1 MLLDCWTIWARLAPW
16 LLLGMLISGL
26 MGALL
31 PSDWIRRRFHGY
43 SGVFRAVLLGVPLP
57 LCSCGVIPAGVGL
70 RQQGASKGA
79 ALGFLISTPQTGVDS
94 VLVSVS
100 FFGWPFAIVKMLA
113 AAITGLV
120 GGCLLDLVEP
130 ESCSSLKA
138 VDEVNS
144 LPRDHI
150 DHPSGKKRWL
160 ERFGESSIEILRSIW
175 VWLVVGVLV
184 SALINEYLPDVWVQN
199 LESLGWFP
207 SIVVVLLLSIPLYV
221 CATASVPIA
230 AALVSSGLSPAAA
243 LVFLMAGPATN
254 VSTIGVIYGRFG
266 LKSVVVYLSTI
277 LVGSVGVAW
286 LFDGFLLS
294 DISQGIVVTDH
305 ALSNW
310 ELASGIFL
318 LFLVGKFVVT
328 DLQRYFTKNRLV
340 DGDVE
345 KMILDVTGMTCG
357 GCVHRVETAL
367 QQVEGVEGVSVDLK
381 AGTAAILGDPNLS
394 EVVDCVKRLGFLAT
408 RQHSREVK

>member
-43 SGVFRAVLLGVPLP
+43 SGVLRAVLLGVPLP
-57 LCSCGVIPAGVGL
+57 LCSCGVIPAGIGL

-79 ALGFLISTPQTGVDS
+79 ALGFLISTPQTGIDS

-100 FFGWPFAIVKMLA
+100 FFGWPFAIVKMIA

-120 GGCLLDLVEP
+120 GGCLLDFVEP
-130 ESCSSLKA
+130 EGGSPSKTVDRSSA
-138 VDEVNS
+138 
-144 LPRDHI
+144 LPSEHV
-150 DHPSGKKRWL
+150 GGAKEAERWF

-184 SALINEYLPDVWVQN
+184 SAFINAYLPTVWVQN

-207 SIVVVLLLSIPLYV
+207 SILVVLLLSIPLYV

-254 VSTIGVIYGRFG
+254 ISTIGVIYGRFG
-266 LKSVVVYLSTI
+266 LKSVVVYLFAI
-277 LVGSVGVAW
+277 LVGSIGVAW

-294 DISQGIVVTDH
+294 DVSHNIIIDHH
-305 ALSNW
+305 ALSAW
-310 ELASGIFL
+310 ELASGVL
-318 LFLVGKFVVT
+318 LLILVGKFVVS
-328 DLQRYFTKNRLV
+328 DLRRYFTKNQLAEGGVEEMKLV
-340 DGDVE
+340 I
-345 KMILDVTGMTCG
+345 MGMTCS
-357 GCVHRVETAL
+357 GCVHRIETAL
-367 QQVEGVEGVSVDLK
+367 KQVEGVRDVSVDLK
-381 AGTAAILGDPNLS
+381 TELATIWGEPKLS
-394 EVVDCVKRLGFLAT
+394 EVIESVTRLGFRAINQLE
-408 RQHSREVK
+408 RI

>member
-1 MLLDCWTIWARLAPW
+1 MLLDCWIIWARLAPW

-26 MGALL
+26 MGGLL
-31 PSDWIRRRFHGY
+31 PRDWIRRRFQGY

-57 LCSCGVIPAGVGL
+57 LCSCGVIPAGIGL

-113 AAITGLV
+113 AATTGLV

-130 ESCSSLKA
+130 ASQNSPKT
-138 VDEVNS
+138 VDKVGV
-144 LPRDHI
+144 LPQILADR
-150 DHPSGKKRWL
+150 PNENRRWL
-160 ERFGESSIEILRSIW
+160 ERFRESSIEILRSIW

-184 SALINEYLPDVWVQN
+184 SALINQYLPTIWVQN
-199 LESLGWFP
+199 LASLGWFP
-207 SIVVVLLLSIPLYV
+207 SILVVLLLSIPLYV

-243 LVFLMAGPATN
+243 LVFLMAGPATH
-254 VSTIGVIYGRFG
+254 VSTIGGIYGQFG
-266 LKSVVVYLSTI
+266 SKSVVVYLVTI
-277 LVGSVGVAW
+277 LVGSIGVAW

-294 DISQGIVVTDH
+294 DVSQGLIENHHV
-305 ALSNW
+305 LSLW
-310 ELASGIFL
+310 ETASGIL
-318 LFLVGKFVVT
+318 LLLLVGKFVGT
-328 DLQRYFTKNRLV
+328 DLQRFFAKNRPVGDDAEEMIV
-340 DGDVE
+340 D
-345 KMILDVTGMTCG
+345 ITGMTCG

-367 QQVEGVEGVSVDLK
+367 LQLEGVERVSVDLK
-381 AGTAAILGDPNLS
+381 AGTAAIFGGQNPS
-394 EVVDCVKRLGFLAT
+394 EAIDCVRRLGFQAAKRL
-408 RQHSREVK
+408 QGK

>member
-31 PSDWIRRRFHGY
+31 PSNWIRKRFQGF

-94 VLVSVS
+94 ILVSVS

-113 AAITGLV
+113 AAMTGLV
-120 GGCLLDLVEP
+120 GGCLLDFVEP
-130 ESCSSLKA
+130 ECQTSPQT
-138 VDEVNS
+138 VNKTGA
-144 LPRDHI
+144 LPRVHVDR
-150 DHPSGKKRWL
+150 PVETRRWL
-160 ERFGESSIEILRSIW
+160 ERLRESSVEILRSIW

-184 SALINEYLPDVWVQN
+184 SALINEYLPTIWVNN

-207 SIVVVLLLSIPLYV
+207 SILVVLLLSIPLYV

-266 LKSVVVYLSTI
+266 AKSVVVYLVTI
-277 LVGSVGVAW
+277 LAGSIGVGW

-294 DISQGIVVTDH
+294 DVSQGIIENH
-305 ALSNW
+305 HFLSFW
-310 ELASGIFL
+310 ETASGIVL
-318 LFLVGKFVVT
+318 LLLVGKFVAT
-328 DLQRYFTKNRLV
+328 DLQRFFMKNRSV
-340 DGDVE
+340 GRNAE
-345 KMILDVTGMTCG
+345 KMILDITGMTCG

-367 QQVEGVEGVSVDLK
+367 LQLEGVERVSVDLK
-381 AGTAAILGDPNLS
+381 AGTAAIWGGQNPA
-394 EVVDCVKRLGFLAT
+394 EAVDCVRRLGFQAT
-408 RQHSREVK
+408 KRLQGK

>member
-1 MLLDCWTIWARLAPW
+1 MLLECWTIWARLAPW

-79 ALGFLISTPQTGVDS
+79 ALGFLISTPQTGIDS

-113 AAITGLV
+113 AAVTGLA
-120 GGCLLDLVEP
+120 GGCVLDLVEP
-130 ESCSSLKA
+130 EVPLSPETVDKA
-138 VDEVNS
+138 GALPCVTVD
-144 LPRDHI
+144 R
-150 DHPSGKKRWL
+150 PSQRRSWL
-160 ERFGESSIEILRSIW
+160 ERFKESSVEILRSIW
-175 VWLVVGVLV
+175 VWLVFGVLV
-184 SALINEYLPDVWVQN
+184 SALINQYLPVVWVQN
-199 LESLGWFP
+199 LESLGWLP
-207 SIVVVLLLSIPLYV
+207 SILVVLLLSIPLYV

-266 LKSVVVYLSTI
+266 WRSVIVYLVTI
-277 LVGSVGVAW
+277 LVGSIGVAW

-294 DISQGIVVTDH
+294 DVSQGMVANHHV
-305 ALSNW
+305 LSFW
-310 ELASGIFL
+310 ESASGIVL
-318 LFLVGKFVVT
+318 LCLVGKFVAA
-328 DLQRYFTKNRLV
+328 DLKRFFTTNRMV
-340 DGDVE
+340 DGDVRE
-345 KMILDVTGMTCG
+345 MTLDVIGMTCG
-357 GCVHRVETAL
+357 NCVQRVETSL
-367 QQVEGVEGVSVDLK
+367 QQIAGIQKVVVDLK
-381 AGTAAILGDPNLS
+381 SETATIWGDPNPS
-394 EVVDCVKRLGFLAT
+394 EVIDCVERLGFRAT
-408 RQHSREVK
+408 NQLQGK